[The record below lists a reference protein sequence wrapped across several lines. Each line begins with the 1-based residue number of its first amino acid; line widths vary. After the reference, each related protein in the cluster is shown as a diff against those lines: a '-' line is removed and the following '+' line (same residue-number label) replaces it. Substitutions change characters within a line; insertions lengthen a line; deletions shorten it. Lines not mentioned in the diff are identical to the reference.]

1 MHASLEV
8 FKVTND
14 PDDLN
19 TYKEDR
25 VQYKKVLDEVS
36 THRMEKRKAESSE
49 EDKALYDIY
58 LKLVGQVPIKKQKVN
73 TDKKIETVS
82 ELDSGISSIESSPK
96 KKLEII
102 SVIFIVTVKIN
113 IFCQHIIFL

>member
-8 FKVTND
+8 FKVTYD

-36 THRMEKRKAESSE
+36 THRMEKRKAENSE
-49 EDKALYDIY
+49 EDKALDDTY

-73 TDKKIETVS
+73 TDKK
-82 ELDSGISSIESSPK
+82 LR
-96 KKLEII
+96 L
-102 SVIFIVTVKIN
+102 SVN
-113 IFCQHIIFL
+113 